1 MLVYANRDALEA
13 WTGEPAP
20 DNWEQL
26 IRRASVMVGV
36 ATRAARYEVT
46 PAGLPADDDQAEAMR
61 DAVCAQVN
69 AWIIAGVD
77 PLGESL
83 SAKVTAS
90 TIDGASVTL
99 DVASEAADRQRIAST
114 LCSDAWDILQLAGLL
129 GGVPWQR
136 P

>member
-114 LCSDAWDILQLAGLL
+114 LCSDAWDILHLAGLL
-129 GGVPWQR
+129 GGAPWQR

>member
-83 SAKVTAS
+83 SAKVTTS

-99 DVASEAADRQRIAST
+99 DVATEAADRQRIAST
-114 LCSDAWDILQLAGLL
+114 LCSDAWGILQLAGLL
-129 GGVPWQR
+129 GGAPWQR

>member
-83 SAKVTAS
+83 SAKVTTS
-90 TIDGASVTL
+90 TIDGATVAL
-99 DVASEAADRQRIAST
+99 DVATEAADRQRIAGV
-114 LCSDAWDILQLAGLL
+114 LCSDAWDILQLAGLI
-129 GGVPWQR
+129 GGHPWVM

>member
-46 PAGLPADDDQAEAMR
+46 PAGLPSDDDQAEAMR
-61 DAVCAQVN
+61 DAVCAQVT
-69 AWIIAGVD
+69 AWIVAGVD
-77 PLGESL
+77 PTGEAL
-83 SAKVTAS
+83 TAKVTAS

-99 DVASEAADRQRIAST
+99 DAATEAADRQRIAGT
-114 LCSDAWDILQLAGLL
+114 LCSDAWDILQLAGLI
-129 GGVPWQR
+129 GGMPWQL

>member
-129 GGVPWQR
+129 GGAPWQR

>member
-1 MLVYANRDALEA
+1 MLVYANRDSLEA

-26 IRRASVMVGV
+26 IRRASTMVGV
-36 ATRAARYEVT
+36 ATRGALYEVT
-46 PAGLPADDDQAEAMR
+46 PAGGPADPDVADALR

-99 DVASEAADRQRIAST
+99 DVATEAADRQRIAGV
-114 LCSDAWDILQLAGLL
+114 LCSDAWDILQLAGLI
-129 GGVPWQR
+129 GGHPWVM

>member
-13 WTGEPAP
+13 WTGEPSP

-83 SAKVTAS
+83 SAKVTSS

-114 LCSDAWDILQLAGLL
+114 LCSDAWDILQLAGLI
-129 GGVPWQR
+129 GGMPWQR

>member
-77 PLGESL
+77 PFGESL

>member
-20 DNWEQL
+20 DNWDQL

-83 SAKVTAS
+83 SAKVTTS
-90 TIDGASVTL
+90 TIDGATVAL
-99 DVASEAADRQRIAST
+99 DVATEAADRQRIAGV
-114 LCSDAWDILQLAGLL
+114 LCSDAWDILTLAGLI
-129 GGVPWQR
+129 GGHPWVM

>member
-99 DVASEAADRQRIAST
+99 DVATEAADRQRIAGV
-114 LCSDAWDILQLAGLL
+114 LCSDAWDILQLAGLI
-129 GGVPWQR
+129 GGHPWVM